1 MRASAGESRWQ
12 DALHAAAIMAV
23 APQSIGG
30 AVIKAFPGPVRDT
43 WLDCL
48 RAWIAEDCPWR
59 RVPAQVSEARLLGGL
74 DLAATLHS
82 GRPVFERGLL
92 AESDAG
98 ILQLAMAERSH
109 RASLAQVCAALDNAE
124 VQVER
129 DGFSRRDG
137 ARFGVIAMDEG
148 LDDDEA
154 VAPALLDRVAFPL
167 DLHEVGIHDLDDA
180 QFDLVA
186 IQEARHRW
194 VTLELTES
202 DYRHLVAAALA
213 LEIES
218 LRPVLLAGRVAR
230 IAAALEL
237 RERVDMAD
245 LVLAARL
252 VLLPRAQAVLL
263 PEETDQQQQPEN
275 SADDAPSEPPQAPPD
290 DALRSES
297 EEDTAPEPRNDGDQA
312 LEERV
317 VDAAS
322 ALLPKGILDA
332 INRQRA
338 QRGRRKT
345 GGKSGALRHSG
356 LRGRPVGCVRGS
368 PRNGGR
374 LNLLATLRAAAPWQ
388 RLRRSEDD
396 AQGGRVRVRIRS
408 DDFRITRYKRRSE
421 STVIFVVDASG
432 SSALHRLAE
441 SKGAVELLLAD
452 CYVRRDRVA
461 LIAFRGNRSEL
472 LLPPTR
478 SLVRAKRSL
487 TALPGGG
494 GTPLAAGIEA
504 AAELADAVR
513 RRGGTASVV
522 LLTDGRANVCRDG
535 STGRQQAL
543 ADALQ
548 CAAVLRSLE
557 ARCMVVDTAMRP
569 HANGAEVARA
579 MAGSYLPLPLADA
592 SILSQVVQRQL
603 TSNNP

>member
-1 MRASAGESRWQ
+1 VSSAGESRWQ

-43 WLDCL
+43 WLATL
-48 RAWIAEDCPWR
+48 RGWLAKGCPWR
-59 RVPAQVSEARLLGGL
+59 RVPAHVSEARLLGGL

-82 GRPVFERGLL
+82 GRPVFESGLL

-98 ILQLAMAERSH
+98 VLQLAMAERSH
-109 RASLAQVCAALDNAE
+109 RANLAQVCAALDNAE
-124 VQVER
+124 VMVER
-129 DGFSRRDG
+129 DGFSRRNA
-137 ARFGVIAMDEG
+137 ARFGVLALDEG
-148 LDDDEA
+148 LDEDEA
-154 VAPALLDRVAFPL
+154 VAAALLDRVAFPL
-167 DLHEVGIHDLDDA
+167 DLREVGIHDLDDP
-180 QFDLVA
+180 QYDLGA
-186 IQEARHRW
+186 IQDARHRW
-194 VTLELTES
+194 EILELSES

-218 LRPVLLAGRVAR
+218 PRPVLLAARVAR
-230 IAAALEL
+230 IAAALAA
-237 RERVDMAD
+237 RDRVDMPD

-263 PEETDQQQQPEN
+263 PEEADPQQQQPEN
-275 SADDAPSEPPQAPPD
+275 NADEAESPPQEALPEESPRSDADD
-290 DALRSES
+290 DAG
-297 EEDTAPEPRNDGDQA
+297 PEPRNDGEQ
-312 LEERV
+312 LEERTV
-317 VDAAS
+317 EAAS
-322 ALLPKGILDA
+322 ALLPRGILDA

-388 RLRRSEDD
+388 RLRKSEDGAESARARVSIRSE
-396 AQGGRVRVRIRS
+396 
-408 DDFRITRYKRRSE
+408 DFRITRYKRRSE

-461 LIAFRGNRSEL
+461 LIAFRGIEAEL

-504 AAELADAVR
+504 AAELAAAVR
-513 RRGGTASVV
+513 RRGGTATVV

-548 CAAVLRSLE
+548 CATVFRSLE
-557 ARCMVVDTAMRP
+557 ARCMVVDTSMRP

-579 MAGSYLPLPLADA
+579 MHGSYLPLPLADA
-592 SILSQVVQRQL
+592 GVLSQAVKQQL
-603 TSNNP
+603 TSNSA

>member
-1 MRASAGESRWQ
+1 VTSPGESRWQ

-23 APQSIGG
+23 APQSVGG
-30 AVIKAFPGPVRDT
+30 AVIKAFPGQVRDT
-43 WLDCL
+43 WLASL
-48 RAWIAEDCPWR
+48 RGWLGEDCPWR
-59 RVPAQVSEARLLGGL
+59 RVPAHVSEARLLGGL

-82 GRPVFERGLL
+82 GRPVFESGLL
-92 AESDAG
+92 AESNAG
-98 ILQLAMAERSH
+98 VLQLAMAERSQ
-109 RASLAQVCAALDNAE
+109 RANLAQVCAALDNAE
-124 VQVER
+124 VLVER
-129 DGFSRRDG
+129 DGFSRRNA
-137 ARFGVIAMDEG
+137 ARFGVVALDEG

-154 VAPALLDRVAFPL
+154 VAAALLDRIAFPL
-167 DLHEVGIHDLDDA
+167 DLREVGIHDLDDA
-180 QFDLVA
+180 QYSLRA
-186 IQEARHRW
+186 IQDARHRW

-202 DYRHLVAAALA
+202 DYRHLVEAALA

-218 LRPVLLAGRVAR
+218 PRPVLLAARVAR
-230 IAAALEL
+230 ISAALAAHA
-237 RERVDMAD
+237 RIDMAD

-252 VLLPRAQAVLL
+252 VLLPRAQAVLM
-263 PEETDQQQQPEN
+263 PEDTDQQQQPEN
-275 SADDAPSEPPQAPPD
+275 HADEAESPPQEALPEDPPRSDADD
-290 DALRSES
+290 DAG
-297 EEDTAPEPRNDGDQA
+297 PEPRNDGEQ
-312 LEERV
+312 LEERTV
-317 VDAAS
+317 EAAS
-322 ALLPKGILDA
+322 ALLPRGILDA

-388 RLRRSEDD
+388 RLRRAEDG
-396 AQGGRVRVRIRS
+396 AESKRARVSIRS
-408 DDFRITRYKRRSE
+408 EDFRITRYKRRSE

-461 LIAFRGNRSEL
+461 LIAFRGNEAEL

-478 SLVRAKRSL
+478 SLLRARRSL

-513 RRGGTASVV
+513 RRGGTATVV

-548 CAAVLRSLE
+548 CAAVFRGLE
-557 ARCMVVDTAMRP
+557 ARCMVVDTSMRP

-579 MAGSYLPLPLADA
+579 MRGSYLPLPLADA
-592 SILSQVVQRQL
+592 SVLSQAVQRQL
-603 TSNNP
+603 STNSA